1 MREAGMKSSLND
13 ILCCPHCRGSLDFHS
28 HTGPDGGHFER
39 MTCPSCGKNYEDR
52 EGYPDF
58 LNDEGLVFR
67 SRRDRLV
74 RSAYA
79 RVYTPVTNFMF
90 LFCGGAKHA
99 RDEVM
104 HRLRVKEGAAVLET
118 GMGYGENFLWL
129 SRHLRNLRLF
139 GVDIQKEMMANCAR
153 NLLRWKISADIF
165 RADAQSLPFSDK
177 VFDIVFHLGAI
188 NLFEDRKKAIEEM
201 IRVSKPGTHV
211 VIADETEKAGRL
223 FNKFTGPAEKITPP
237 VDLVPGNMK
246 NITLETIWRG
256 YGYVIEF
263 DTV

>member
-1 MREAGMKSSLND
+1 MKTSLYD
-13 ILCCPHCRGSLDFHS
+13 ILCCPECRGSLNYDS
-28 HTGPDGGHFER
+28 YTGPDGEHVER
-39 MTCPSCGKNYEDR
+39 MSCPSCRENYETR

-58 LNDEGLVFR
+58 LNDTGLVFR

-74 RSAYA
+74 RSVYA

-99 RDEVM
+99 RNEVM
-104 HRLRVKEGAAVLET
+104 QRLRVKEGAVVLET

-129 SRHLRNLRLF
+129 SRHTGDLSLF
-139 GVDIQKEMMANCAR
+139 GVDIQKEMISNCAT
-153 NLLRWKISADIF
+153 NLLHWKISADIF
-165 RADAQSLPFSDK
+165 RANAQCLPFRDR
-177 VFDIVFHLGAI
+177 VFDVVFHLGAV
-188 NLFEDRKKAIEEM
+188 NLFDDKKKAIEEM
-201 IRVSKPGTHV
+201 IRVSKPGTHI

-223 FNKFTGPAEKITPP
+223 FNMFTGPAEKIAPP

-246 NITLETIWRG
+246 NVSLETIWRG